1 MNASAL
7 RNFKACATMA
17 AAVLLPFPMGL
28 QWTAV
33 AAVAG
38 SSCPIPLERGTQWT
52 YEGRVEWTES
62 GSGKVKSAQV
72 RWVSEVVDL
81 VGSSGVRAAVVRGFP
96 DELAW
101 YEPGQSPGFCVLLSA
116 SNRVYRLRADGQNQA
131 RALAQRL
138 LRNPRTVPEG
148 AEEIFDLP
156 LAAGRKW
163 GQDPAR
169 EDTWYGWCVEQV
181 QSKALSAKGI
191 GTKRPLKIYRLAY
204 RTCPDHQL
212 LDVAPGLGVV
222 RFVYGH
228 HGTVASA
235 DVHLV
240 SFSAPRAPSAQRQP
254 SP

>member
-7 RNFKACATMA
+7 RNLKACATMA
-17 AAVLLPFPMGL
+17 AAMLLPFPMGL

-33 AAVAG
+33 AALAG

-62 GSGKVKSAQV
+62 GSGKVKSVQV

-131 RALAQRL
+131 RALAQRSAAAH
-138 LRNPRTVPEG
+138 RRIFWRPWRVIPRTTIRWMAWMSRG
-148 AEEIFDLP
+148 IACQ
-156 LAAGRKW
+156 AATPSDRFWRKLCEHLSPNIRRTRFQYSSGR
-163 GQDPAR
+163 A
-169 EDTWYGWCVEQV
+169 
-181 QSKALSAKGI
+181 
-191 GTKRPLKIYRLAY
+191 
-204 RTCPDHQL
+204 H
-212 LDVAPGLGVV
+212 
-222 RFVYGH
+222 
-228 HGTVASA
+228 
-235 DVHLV
+235 
-240 SFSAPRAPSAQRQP
+240 
-254 SP
+254 

>member
-1 MNASAL
+1 MKATAIRKL
-7 RNFKACATMA
+7 KACATMVA
-17 AAVLLPFPMGL
+17 AILLPFPMGL
-28 QWTAV
+28 QRTAV
-33 AAVAG
+33 AALAA
-38 SSCPIPLERGTQWT
+38 SSCPIPLEMATQWT
-52 YEGRVEWTES
+52 YEGRVEWTPS

-81 VGSSGVRAAVVRGFP
+81 VESSSGRAAVVRGFP

-138 LRNPRTVPEG
+138 LQNPRAVPEG
-148 AEEIFDLP
+148 AEELFDLP

-163 GQDPAR
+163 GQDPLR

-181 QSKALSAKGI
+181 QSKALSVQGI
-191 GTKRPLKIYRLAY
+191 GTRRPLTIYRLAY

-240 SFSAPRAPSAQRQP
+240 SFRAPRAPSAQRRP